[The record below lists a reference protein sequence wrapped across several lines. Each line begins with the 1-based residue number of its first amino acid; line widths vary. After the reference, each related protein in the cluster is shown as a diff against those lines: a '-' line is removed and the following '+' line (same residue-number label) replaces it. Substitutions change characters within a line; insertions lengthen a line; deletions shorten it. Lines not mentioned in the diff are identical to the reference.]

1 MLSFDINDHILNNE
15 SELMKLVGM
24 CFGFYKQYFGSGLM
38 ILETDIG
45 YDITINGEELGSY
58 GIRKCEFLKWIYGT
72 GCAEPRLSTLIK
84 KYNGIS

>member
-1 MLSFDINDHILNNE
+1 MGNKSRISGDILPI
-15 SELMKLVGM
+15 
-24 CFGFYKQYFGSGLM
+24 
-38 ILETDIG
+38 ILENRIKGQYYVEPFCGGLEIIKTDIG